1 MKNLVGISGLAG
13 SGKDTAGD
21 YLVREFDFIKI
32 AFADPLKRIVRD
44 IFEFSEEQLWG
55 SSEKR
60 NEPDL
65 RYPRP
70 NGTFLA
76 PRMALQQLGTEFG
89 RNCYP
94 NVWIDYA
101 LRLAKTALESPS
113 KFDYDKKLGL
123 YPSDR
128 SSNPIR
134 GIVISDLR
142 FKNEIDALRQNGA
155 SLIRLKRNQAGL
167 KGDAGL
173 HSSEAEQL
181 SIPDSFFDFIVVND
195 GDDLN
200 DLYHDL
206 KNVMLKVL

>member
-1 MKNLVGISGLAG
+1 MIIIGISGLAG
-13 SGKDTAGD
+13 SGKSLAAKYLKD
-21 YLVREFDFIKI
+21 YYSMIDI

-44 IFEFSEEQLWG
+44 IFDFSEEQLWG
-55 SSEKR
+55 PSEMR
-60 NEPDL
+60 NKPDP

-70 NGTFLA
+70 DGTFLT

-101 LRLAKTALESPS
+101 LRLAKTASENPA

-134 GIVISDLR
+134 GVVISDLR
-142 FKNEIDALRQNGA
+142 FKNEVDVLNQSGA
-155 SLIRLKRNQAGL
+155 SLIRLKRDQAGL
-167 KGDAGL
+167 KGEAGL

-181 SIPDSFFDFIVVND
+181 TIPDSSFNFIVVNN
-195 GDDLN
+195 GDLG
-200 DLYHDL
+200 DLYHEL
-206 KNVMLKVL
+206 RNVMLDVL